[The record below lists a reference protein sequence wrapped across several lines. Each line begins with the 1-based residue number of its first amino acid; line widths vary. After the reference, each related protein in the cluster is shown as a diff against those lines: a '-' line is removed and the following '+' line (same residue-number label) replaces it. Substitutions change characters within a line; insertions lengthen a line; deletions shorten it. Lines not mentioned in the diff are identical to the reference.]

1 MSAWTRAGAAAMCV
15 SASVLLTG
23 CGGSGAQPA
32 PTTGA
37 SPTANATA
45 TATTPARPAFI
56 ATATPDVQEPATPCR
71 LEDLQVVGSPGNGA
85 TAMMSSFL
93 SIANLGA
100 SACSLP
106 PPTSVS
112 FLDPSDGRT
121 LAASRLPNRV
131 RDPVTIRPTQAI
143 AEDGHGPPA
152 GSGYIWMLW
161 TWRGDQGPCAV
172 YDPPL
177 VTVVATFAEFELEAP
192 APIKFGVCEGTL
204 GIMGFERVQPAD

>member
-1 MSAWTRAGAAAMCV
+1 MSGWTQGILVTVCAAAI
-15 SASVLLTG
+15 LLAG
-23 CGGSGAQPA
+23 CGGTSA
-32 PTTGA
+32 PPVPSA
-37 SPTANATA
+37 SPDAPPSA

-93 SIANLGA
+93 SIANLGT

-106 PPTSVS
+106 PPSSVR
-112 FLDPSDGRT
+112 FVDPADGRT
-121 LAASRLPNRV
+121 LATSRPDNRV
-131 RDPVTIRPTQAI
+131 RRPVTLRPTRAL
-143 AEDGHGPPA
+143 AEDEHSPPA

-161 TWRGDQGPCAV
+161 TWRGAQGPCAV

-177 VTVVATFAEFELEAP
+177 VTVVATFAQFELEAP
-192 APIKFGVCEGTL
+192 APIKFSVCEGTL
-204 GIMGFERVQPAD
+204 GIMEFGRVQPAD

>member
-1 MSAWTRAGAAAMCV
+1 MSGWTQGILVTVCTAAI
-15 SASVLLTG
+15 LLAG
-23 CGGSGAQPA
+23 CGGSGAQP

-37 SPTANATA
+37 SPTAHATA

-93 SIANLGA
+93 SIANLGT

-106 PPTSVS
+106 PPSSVR
-112 FLDPSDGRT
+112 FVDPADGRT
-121 LAASRLPNRV
+121 LATSRPDNRV
-131 RDPVTIRPTQAI
+131 RRPVTLRPTRAL
-143 AEDGHGPPA
+143 AEDGHSPPA

-161 TWRGDQGPCAV
+161 TWRGAQGPCAV

-177 VTVVATFAEFELEAP
+177 VTVVATFAQFELEAP
-192 APIKFGVCEGTL
+192 APIKFSVCEGTL
-204 GIMGFERVQPAD
+204 GIMEFGRVQPAD